1 MPLLLLLPLLVAGL
15 FALWVLLL
23 PLSILQRYRHGRAR
37 RRVQPWAVRV
47 NAWLLLAS
55 ALVFLAVATALGQCV
70 ANALRDAGIGLA
82 IGAVVGVLGLR
93 LDRFERT
100 SQGMFRT
107 PNRWLVLGVS
117 LLLAARIA
125 LGLWLAWA
133 DGTQVGAIAWL
144 TRGGLLGVGG
154 VLLGYACAT
163 AWGLRDRVRVCS
175 GRDPGGAGQ

>member
-55 ALVFLAVATALGQCV
+55 ALVFLAVATALGHWV
-70 ANALRDAGIGLA
+70 AHALRDAGIGLA
-82 IGAVVGVLGLR
+82 IGALVGVLGLR

-100 SQGMFRT
+100 S
-107 PNRWLVLGVS
+107 
-117 LLLAARIA
+117 
-125 LGLWLAWA
+125 
-133 DGTQVGAIAWL
+133 
-144 TRGGLLGVGG
+144 
-154 VLLGYACAT
+154 
-163 AWGLRDRVRVCS
+163 
-175 GRDPGGAGQ
+175 